1 MPTLLFATRPSA
13 LARWQTQWVCRALEN
28 AWPELD
34 CQEVVIST
42 QGDRILDRPLP
53 EIGGK
58 GLFTLEL
65 ERELLEGRVH
75 AAVHS
80 LKDLP
85 VQDTPGLTLGAI
97 PERADARDVLI
108 SASGKRLAELPA
120 AARLGTSSLR
130 RAAQA
135 LAQRPDFEIQSLRGN
150 IDTRVRKALSGEY
163 DAIILAGAGVTRLGL
178 EDKITE
184 WLPLDI
190 MLPAPGQGALAVQC
204 RVGDTDT
211 LNYLAAIDHLAT
223 RQAVNAERTFLAELG
238 GGCSL
243 PVGAYARPVDNG
255 FSMQVVVAAPDGHQI
270 IRYAASGEKPKALG
284 IACAQAV
291 LNQGARAI
299 LLDQGKSS

>member
-13 LARWQTQWVCRALEN
+13 LARWQTQWVCRALET
-28 AWPELD
+28 AWPGLR

-65 ERELLEGRVH
+65 ERELQAGHVH

-85 VQDTPGLTLGAI
+85 VDNPPGLVLGAI
-97 PERADARDVLI
+97 PERAAAQDVLI
-108 SASGKRLAELPA
+108 SQAGYRFADLPQG
-120 AARLGTSSLR
+120 ARVGTSSLR
-130 RAAQA
+130 RTAQL
-135 LAQRPDFEIQSLRGN
+135 LAQRPDLKILPLRGN
-150 IDTRVRKALSGEY
+150 VDTRIRKVLAGEY

-184 WLPLDI
+184 WLQLKI

-204 RVGDTDT
+204 RLDDTDT

-238 GGCSL
+238 GGCFL
-243 PVGAYARPVDNG
+243 PVGAYARPINNG
-255 FSMQVVVAAPDGHQI
+255 FFMQVVVAAPDGNQVIH
-270 IRYAASGEKPKALG
+270 YAASGEEPQALG
-284 IACAQAV
+284 TACAQAV
-291 LNQGARAI
+291 LSQGAYA
-299 LLDQGKSS
+299 LLGQE

>member
-13 LARWQTQWVCRALEN
+13 LARWQTQWVCQALEQ
-28 AWPELD
+28 AWPGLD

-65 ERELLEGRVH
+65 ERELQAGRVH

-85 VQDTPGLTLGAI
+85 VDSPPGLILGAI
-97 PERADARDVLI
+97 PERAVVQDVLI
-108 SASGKRLAELPA
+108 SQAEYGFADLPQG
-120 AARLGTSSLR
+120 ARVGTSSLR
-130 RAAQA
+130 RSAQL
-135 LAQRPDFEIQSLRGN
+135 LAQRPDLQILPLRGN
-150 IDTRVRKALSGEY
+150 VDTRIRKVLAGDY

-184 WLPLDI
+184 WLPLEI

-204 RVGDTDT
+204 RVDDTDT
-211 LNYLAAIDHLAT
+211 LSYLASLDHEPT
-223 RQAVNAERTFLAELG
+223 RQAVIAERTFLAELG

-243 PVGAYARPVDNG
+243 PVGAYARPINHG
-255 FSMQVVVAAPDGHQI
+255 FSMQVVVAAPDGHQV
-270 IRYAASGEKPKALG
+270 IRYAAIGKEPEALG

-291 LNQGARAI
+291 LSQGAGAI
-299 LLDQGKSS
+299 LSGQGKSS